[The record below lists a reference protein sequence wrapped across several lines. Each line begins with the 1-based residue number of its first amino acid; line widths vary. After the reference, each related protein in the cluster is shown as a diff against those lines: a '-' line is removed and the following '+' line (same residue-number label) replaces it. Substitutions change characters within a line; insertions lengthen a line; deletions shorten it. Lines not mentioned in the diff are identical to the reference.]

1 MAYDNKRT
9 IRYWCESAAYDLE
22 TGKSLLAAGRYP
34 YALFFGHLAL
44 EKILKALI
52 VQETGRHAPYTHS
65 LILLAQKTSLE
76 FTDEKMDTLAEFM
89 EFHIEARYPD
99 ENKSFYDKCTKKF
112 ATRKLAE
119 VEELY
124 IWLTQKLKT

>member
-1 MAYDNKRT
+1 M
-9 IRYWCESAAYDLE
+9 
-22 TGKSLLAAGRYP
+22 
-34 YALFFGHLAL
+34 
-44 EKILKALI
+44 LKALI

-99 ENKSFYDKCTKKF
+99 ENKSFYDK
-112 ATRKLAE
+112 
-119 VEELY
+119 
-124 IWLTQKLKT
+124 